1 VIVEMTTKR
10 YEFVLQASQAIAHHA
25 ETIGNERILMR
36 EDVRQR
42 GGGFA
47 AVPVVTGDT
56 MRHGLREA
64 AAYAFLDAAGLLDEP
79 ALTEAAL
86 RLLFAGGMVTGRGDA
101 SVISLDMY
109 RELVELVPSLKLLG
123 GCTNSRVIPGQLAV
137 DTALL
142 VCTETAH
149 VLEMASPWVLDWTR
163 ERGEALESC
172 RAHVAEEQRVRM
184 DPVLVPEKRLLLA
197 AGEQAAIARRLAAG
211 ETAHEAADAVGREH
225 AKSTMLPR
233 RYEVVKRGSLFAWGF
248 SCRCYSALD
257 VDTLHVMAASF
268 LSNLHVGGKR
278 ATGHGAMTPV
288 AWQGI
293 EAPDPRRPSMAIT
306 AGFGPKVGDVFREHV
321 IARRGRIR
329 DLLATVDA

>member
-1 VIVEMTTKR
+1 MDMQVKR
-10 YEFVLQASQAIAHHA
+10 YEFVLEASQPIAHHA
-25 ETIGNERILMR
+25 EQIGNEAILMR
-36 EDVRQR
+36 EDVRQK

-47 AVPVVTGDT
+47 AVPIVTGDT

-64 AAYAFLDAAGLLDEP
+64 AAYAFLDAAGLLEEP

-123 GCTNSRVIPGQLAV
+123 GCTNSRVIPGQLTV

-142 VCTETAH
+142 VCVETAH
-149 VLEMASPWVLDWTR
+149 VLERASPWVLDWIR
-163 ERGEALESC
+163 QHGEVLESC
-172 RAHVAEEQRVRM
+172 RAHVGEEQRVRM

-197 AGEQAAIARRLAAG
+197 AGEQATIARRLGAAEG
-211 ETAHEAADAVGREH
+211 AHDAADAVGRQQ

-248 SCRCYSALD
+248 GCRCYSALD
-257 VDTLHVMAASF
+257 VDTLHVMAAAF
-268 LSNLHVGGKR
+268 LSDMHVGGKR

-293 EAPDPRRPSMAIT
+293 EAPDPRRPSVAIT
-306 AGFGPKVGDVFREHV
+306 AGFGPRVGDVFREHV
-321 IARRGRIR
+321 GARRDRIR
-329 DLLATVDA
+329 DLLAVVDA

>member
-1 VIVEMTTKR
+1 MEMQTKR
-10 YEFVLQASQAIAHHA
+10 YEFVLEASQPIAHHG
-25 ETIGNERILMR
+25 ETIGNEAILMR

-47 AVPVVTGDT
+47 AVPIVTGDT

-79 ALTEAAL
+79 GLTEATL

-101 SVISLDMY
+101 SVISLDTY

-137 DTALL
+137 DAAMLM
-142 VCTETAH
+142 CTETAH
-149 VLEMASPWVLDWTR
+149 VLEKASPWVLEWAR
-163 ERGEALESC
+163 QNGETLESC
-172 RAHVAEEQRVRM
+172 RAHVGEEQRVRM
-184 DPVLVPEKRLLLA
+184 DPMLTPEKTLLLA
-197 AGEQAAIARRLAAG
+197 TGEQVAVAKRLAAG
-211 ETAHEAADAVGREH
+211 ETAHEAADAVGRER

-248 SCRCYSALD
+248 ACRCYSALD
-257 VDTLHVMAASF
+257 VDTLHVMAGAF
-268 LSNLHVGGKR
+268 LSSIRVGGKR

-293 EAPDPRRPSMAIT
+293 EAPDLRRPSEAIT
-306 AGFGPKVGDVFREHV
+306 AGFGPKVGEIFRSHV
-321 IARRGRIR
+321 AERRGRIR
-329 DLLATVDA
+329 DLLAVVDA